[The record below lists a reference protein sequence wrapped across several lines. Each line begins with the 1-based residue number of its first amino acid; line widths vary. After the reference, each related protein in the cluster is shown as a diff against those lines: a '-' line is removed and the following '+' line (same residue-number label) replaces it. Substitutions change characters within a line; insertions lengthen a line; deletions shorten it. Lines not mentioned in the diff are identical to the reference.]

1 MIEIDMSYALLVVD
15 IAKIVCRMICF
26 LVAQR
31 RLPTSPDL
39 FISITPGNSIF
50 NGCIHNARYPG
61 GVWLVG

>member
-1 MIEIDMSYALLVVD
+1 MMIEIDMSYALLVVD

-39 FISITPGNSIF
+39 FISITPTVFFLVVSIMHAIQVVF
-50 NGCIHNARYPG
+50 G
-61 GVWLVG
+61 